1 MNQVL
6 AHDKGSFEFV
16 PLLHR
21 ALRVVVVLN
30 WLVILAAVLLRGVPK
45 ALALNAFAAFKVSAV
60 CVGALVIAE
69 IVFLRHRSKPWAVL
83 LDAVLGLSMF
93 VFWFFVLASTF

>member
-45 ALALNAFAAFKVSAV
+45 ALALNAFAAVSLLLI
-60 CVGALVIAE
+60 GAMY
-69 IVFLRHRSKPWAVL
+69 W
-83 LDAVLGLSMF
+83 
-93 VFWFFVLASTF
+93 LATLNLPSRVRRRLARPRPAMQVQEAAWPR